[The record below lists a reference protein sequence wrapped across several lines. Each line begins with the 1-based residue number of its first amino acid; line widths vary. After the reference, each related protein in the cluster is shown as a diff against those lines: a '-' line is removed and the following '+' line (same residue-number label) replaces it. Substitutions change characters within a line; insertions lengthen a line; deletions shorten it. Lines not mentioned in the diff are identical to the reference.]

1 MIVALLAGEGVL
13 PLRVLEG
20 IKASG
25 ARVLLLGVKGSCSQ
39 ELVEKAD
46 HAQMLYPTELGK
58 ALRLC
63 QKFGV
68 EEIVFAGRIHHKR
81 IYNLPWIRADFAAIK
96 LWYSLQDKRADTM
109 IKAVCAF
116 FEKAAIKVAPLT
128 RYLTSY
134 LAKEGSTRGL
144 SAEEEADVRL
154 GVMAARGLG
163 ALDVGQTA
171 IVKKGAVVALEAMEG
186 TDACI
191 ERAAVLAGEGIVVVK
206 MAKPSQD
213 MRFDLPVIGKNT
225 MEKLIKAKARVLAVE
240 SGKTV
245 IVDREVQEMARRHGI
260 ALVILAEG

>member
-1 MIVALLAGEGVL
+1 MIVALLAGEGAL

-20 IKASG
+20 IKAAG
-25 ARVLLLGVKGSCSQ
+25 AQVLLLGVKGSCSH
-39 ELVEKAD
+39 ELVDQAD
-46 HAQMLYPTELGK
+46 YAEMLYPTELGK

-68 EEIVFAGRIHHKR
+68 EEIVFAGRIQHKK
-81 IYNLPWIRADFAAIK
+81 IYNLPWIRADFTTIK
-96 LWYSLQDKRADTM
+96 LWYSLKDKRADTM
-109 IKAVCAF
+109 IRAVCDF

-128 RYLTSY
+128 KYLTSY
-134 LAKEGSTRGL
+134 LAKEGSTRKL
-144 SAEEEADVRL
+144 SAAEEADVQL
-154 GVMAARGLG
+154 GVLAARGLG

-191 ERAAVLAGEGIVVVK
+191 ERAAALAGEGLVVVK

-225 MEKLIKAKARVLAVE
+225 MEKLIKVKARVLAVE
-240 SGKTV
+240 SSKTV
-245 IVDREVQEMARRHGI
+245 IVDKETQEMAQKHGI
-260 ALVILAEG
+260 ALVVLE